1 MGNVGDRVD
10 AMKGQILTIYA
21 DAADYPTGFL
31 DQDTA
36 IPMADRPQWVAA
48 EVPLFDSV
56 GISGGVVLFRLSES
70 IGSVYI
76 ARVLVITA

>member
-21 DAADYPTGFL
+21 E
-31 DQDTA
+31 
-36 IPMADRPQWVAA
+36 ADRPQWVAA